1 MTPAAIRIVSQL
13 RQEFYCLFSV
23 AMKVSVNIT
32 GGSSSASNPSMV
44 FWNDSQQRLNYVY
57 IYAHTAPDELVP
69 ERPFVLRV
77 AINKSAGTPI
87 TANRGKGCRGIN
99 QSWHFELTLLPEEI
113 LDFLPWTVGLI
124 KSYDSSFAFLV
135 PDPLIHLNLERP
147 IRCCFIVH
155 KLAKLAVNLL
165 SVPLSDRSCHLL
177 SPNNVLE
184 LSKPRTFPEEM

>member
-135 PDPLIHLNLERP
+135 PDPPHPLEFRTSDTMLFHSAQTCEAG
-147 IRCCFIVH
+147 RQ
-155 KLAKLAVNLL
+155 LAQRTAE
-165 SVPLSDRSCHLL
+165 RSFL
-177 SPNNVLE
+177 SPA
-184 LSKPRTFPEEM
+184 KP